1 MNPLRLCA
9 FFALL
14 LPLVSFAAGA
24 PAEKY
29 QENTAY
35 VRIQPPQPT
44 ANPSRV
50 EVVEVFWYGCPH
62 CHSFQPFVER
72 WLLTKPDNV
81 DFIRLPAVLSERW
94 ALHARAYYTA
104 EALGVLEKV
113 HPLLFDSKARPR
125 DTEETLADF
134 FEKNAGIDRARFL
147 STFKSFA
154 VDAKVSRAR
163 DMTRRYGI
171 EGTPAVV
178 VDGKY
183 RTGPDLAGSFEN
195 LIGIV
200 DFLVDRETAAR
211 N

>member
-1 MNPLRLCA
+1 MNRFRLYA
-9 FFALL
+9 FFVLL

-24 PAEKY
+24 PADKY
-29 QENTAY
+29 SENKAY

-44 ANPSRV
+44 ADPSRV

-62 CHSFQPFVER
+62 CHSFQPYVER

-81 DFIRLPAVLSERW
+81 SFTRLPAVLSERW
-94 ALHARAYYTA
+94 AIHARAYYTA

-113 HPLLFDSKARPR
+113 HPLLFDAKARPR
-125 DTEETLADF
+125 DTEDTLAEF

-154 VDAKVSRAR
+154 VDAKVARAR

-171 EGTPAVV
+171 EGTPAMVIN
-178 VDGKY
+178 GKY
-183 RTGPDLAGSFEN
+183 RTGPDMAGSFEN
-195 LIGIV
+195 LIGVV
-200 DFLVDRETAAR
+200 DFLADREAATR